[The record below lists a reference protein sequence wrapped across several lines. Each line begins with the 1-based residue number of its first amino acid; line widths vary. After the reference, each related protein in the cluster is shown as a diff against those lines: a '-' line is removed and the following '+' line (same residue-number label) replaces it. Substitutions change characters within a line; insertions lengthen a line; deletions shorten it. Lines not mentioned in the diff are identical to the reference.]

1 MHDELGDLWIRYGA
15 LLARLT
21 VLEEI
26 ADRLAVTCVD
36 PIAIADYERWKGTR
50 SG

>member
-1 MHDELGDLWIRYGA
+1 MHDELGDLWVRYGA

-26 ADRLAVTCVD
+26 ADRLAATCAD
-36 PIAIADYERWKGTR
+36 PVAIDDYRVWKVVQTP
-50 SG
+50 